1 MLLSR
6 MNENTKRLLT
16 IVVAVL
22 TMTAGTFG
30 LTSKEAKADGLYCGY
45 WVLGLIEAKYLQ
57 KGGLGGPLGC
67 PTSNELSNPP
77 GSTGK
82 RSEFGNRGIVYWKN
96 YAPAAHPVWGSYS
109 YLLGPG
115 RTKLEY
121 FDTQSTTSTSQSTQ
135 MVNQS
140 FSRISNVVTSEPST
154 FFRRASTLAFDGTR
168 PQEEA
173 GFNREDGHER

>member
-67 PTSNELSNPP
+67 PTSNELSNP

-96 YAPAAHPVWGSYS
+96 YAPAAHPVWGVI
-109 YLLGPG
+109 L
-115 RTKLEY
+115 
-121 FDTQSTTSTSQSTQ
+121 
-135 MVNQS
+135 
-140 FSRISNVVTSEPST
+140 ISWGQV
-154 FFRRASTLAFDGTR
+154 GY
-168 PQEEA
+168 EA
-173 GFNREDGHER
+173 GIFRYPINDEYIAEYSNGQPIFQQNFECGYIRAFNVFSTRFYTCV